1 MQQFQLF
8 LLLLPPHFTDTEPIP
23 LCLAFLWKAAITF
36 CCWLLP
42 KCRSRILTAP
52 PPPRMEKGP
61 NAHQIWLDPSR
72 VDVEEQ
78 SLLLRTP
85 PLSRNSP
92 PLSPLD
98 CLKFSLHFQS
108 ITAVRGRKLHRS
120 STDPWLFF
128 KIPSFR
134 PPPLP
139 VYLNSHNRR
148 FAISRIWFAVSRR
161 WFAVSRR
168 WFCLLRGWLNT
179 PKICCGELHHCLPS
193 LEEKRKQF
201 PSLVR
206 QISPLAVDSP
216 PSPFDQ
222 NRRPLCRSVGERE
235 ERRS

>member
-134 PPPLP
+134 PPP
-139 VYLNSHNRR
+139 S
-148 FAISRIWFAVSRR
+148 A
-161 WFAVSRR
+161 
-168 WFCLLRGWLNT
+168 CLFEQ
-179 PKICCGELHHCLPS
+179 PQQKICN
-193 LEEKRKQF
+193 KQNMVCSKQKVICSKQKVILLTQRVTEY
-201 PSLVR
+201 P
-206 QISPLAVDSP
+206 
-216 PSPFDQ
+216 
-222 NRRPLCRSVGERE
+222 
-235 ERRS
+235 